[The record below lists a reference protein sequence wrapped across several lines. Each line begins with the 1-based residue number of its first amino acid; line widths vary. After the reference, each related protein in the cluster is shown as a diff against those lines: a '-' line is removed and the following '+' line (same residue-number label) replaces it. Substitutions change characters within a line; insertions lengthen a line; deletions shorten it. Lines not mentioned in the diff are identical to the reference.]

1 MRKFLLSLII
11 NIILFAPA
19 FADYVKTKDLN
30 LSAADITELE
40 IDCGA
45 GYLMVE
51 GVEGLENIEVEA
63 EIVIEGMNRKKAQD
77 FIDKHL
83 RLDIREKRGHAVLR
97 SHFDKSLSSFTLFGR
112 KSSMVNLNV
121 RIPVDMDLTID
132 DGSGDTRVENINGE
146 VIIDDGS
153 GDLELELIKGHTDI
167 DDGSGE
173 IYIINLDGNLV
184 IDDGS
189 GEIHIKEVTGDVEID
204 DGSGDISV
212 RRIGGSVLV
221 GDGSGDIRIRYVKQD
236 VEIID
241 DSSGDVSIA
250 RVDGRVIR

>member
-19 FADYVKTKDLN
+19 FADYVKTKDLS

-146 VIIDDGS
+146 VTIDDGS
-153 GDLELELIKGHTDI
+153 GDLELELIKGHTDTGRRWLRRYPYPLCQTGCR
-167 DDGSGE
+167 DHRRQLRRCQYRPGRWTS
-173 IYIINLDGNLV
+173 YK
-184 IDDGS
+184 
-189 GEIHIKEVTGDVEID
+189 IK
-204 DGSGDISV
+204 SFASF
-212 RRIGGSVLV
+212 
-221 GDGSGDIRIRYVKQD
+221 
-236 VEIID
+236 
-241 DSSGDVSIA
+241 A
-250 RVDGRVIR
+250 